1 MAYKTPKHLR
11 DRIKKHYNEKGP
23 PENSEKKPTFAHPQ
37 ADPTRFDRAGRSR
50 KAKKATE
57 ANEAYIASLAGEREA
72 RTAAA
77 TRRRQE
83 AGIGLQAGL
92 EKKAEDIEAIK
103 KRPLGLAARAGAK
116 RMGDTARTTAL
127 ERQLRAARQA
137 QAGTTGTA
145 TERAAQAQREPADV
159 AERMGAK
166 QPATRDIRGGMLG
179 GMRGGLGT
187 KAVRGMENLSA
198 LQGEFKKRPRKS
210 DRSSS
215 RYASGIAKA
224 ASRAASEGLSEGAQ
238 NLTSRLVSEKAKGT
252 RRIQSAAARE
262 ASRAA
267 SEGLSEGL
275 SEGAQIG
282 LRPQMEAPTPP
293 KRKSQ
298 RRRQRSLVDPANRP
312 PRKRNTRLSAAQRQ
326 NNRQY

>member
-50 KAKKATE
+50 KANKATE

-127 ERQLRAARQA
+127 GRQLRAARQA

-166 QPATRDIRGGMLG
+166 QPATR
-179 GMRGGLGT
+179 
-187 KAVRGMENLSA
+187 
-198 LQGEFKKRPRKS
+198 
-210 DRSSS
+210 
-215 RYASGIAKA
+215 A
-224 ASRAASEGLSEGAQ
+224 A
-238 NLTSRLVSEKAKGT
+238 
-252 RRIQSAAARE
+252 
-262 ASRAA
+262 
-267 SEGLSEGL
+267 SEGL

-293 KRKSQ
+293 KRKSP
-298 RRRQRSLVDPANRP
+298 RRRQRSLGMAAGLADPANRP